1 MKQWLLKK
9 LKQLRQQIKKLNCK
23 EANEMKQRKIPLR
36 KSVVSGEMK
45 PKKEMIRVTRS
56 KEGEVSIDP
65 TGKMPGRGAYVSIEP
80 EEVQKAWDKQ
90 ILDRVLDVKLTD
102 EFYQELLDYVTHQKA
117 RKELFGK

>member
-1 MKQWLLKK
+1 
-9 LKQLRQQIKKLNCK
+9 
-23 EANEMKQRKIPLR
+23 MKQRKFPLR

-45 PKKEMIRVTRS
+45 PKKEMIRITRS

-65 TGKMPGRGAYVSIEP
+65 TGKMPGRGAYVSLEP
-80 EEVQKAWDKQ
+80 AEVQQAWDKK
-90 ILDRVLDVKLTD
+90 ILDRALETTLTD

>member
-1 MKQWLLKK
+1 
-9 LKQLRQQIKKLNCK
+9 
-23 EANEMKQRKIPLR
+23 MKQRKIPLR

-45 PKKEMIRVTRS
+45 PKKEMIRITRS

-65 TGKMPGRGAYVSIEP
+65 TGKMPGRGAYVSLEP
-80 EEVQKAWDKQ
+80 AEVQQVWDKK
-90 ILDRVLDVKLTD
+90 ILDRALETTLTD